1 MNVND
6 IHTGVCLLVLLV
18 TLSMLGVSFY
28 KEVVKK

>member
-18 TLSMLGVSFY
+18 TLSMLVVSFY
-28 KEVVKK
+28 KEVVK

>member
-6 IHTGVCLLVLLV
+6 IHTGVCLLILLV

-28 KEVVKK
+28 KEVVK